1 MGNAVKI
8 LSSDFVIIPAT
19 EIADKRLTLK
29 DKGLLSFLHYY
40 LDGAEISVRRLAEE
54 IGTDGITSISNSVKR
69 LERFGYLT
77 RARYRRENGK
87 FGEAVWILSN
97 ASRIEQEENC
107 NG

>member
-1 MGNAVKI
+1 MGNAIKI
-8 LSSDFVIIPAT
+8 LSSDFVIIPTT

-40 LDGAEISVRRLAEE
+40 PDGAEISVRRLAEE

-77 RARYRRENGK
+77 RTRYRRENGK
-87 FGEAVWILSN
+87 FGEAFWILSN
-97 ASRIEQEENC
+97 ASYIEKEESEE
-107 NG
+107 